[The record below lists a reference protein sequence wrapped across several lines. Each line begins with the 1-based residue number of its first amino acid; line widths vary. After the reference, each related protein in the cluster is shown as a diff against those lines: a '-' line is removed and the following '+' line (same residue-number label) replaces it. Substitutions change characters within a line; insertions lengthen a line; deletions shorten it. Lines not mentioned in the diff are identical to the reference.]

1 MSLQAQVFIIIM
13 VVGFVLGGIA
23 ALSDKGRGL
32 VTYLVFGVVGSS
44 VGGALLVPLFG
55 IQLITADPIVTT
67 IVHST
72 FAALI
77 FVVVTREFGRRPT
90 LGELQRTTPCVWL
103 WCERCQHH
111 APLARCPR
119 PSRNVDVKKRY
130 GLTDWLSTD
139 AQSARGVFSR
149 CRR

>member
-32 VTYLVFGVVGSS
+32 VTYLFFGVVGSS
-44 VGGALLVPLFG
+44 VGGALLVPVFG

-77 FVVVTREFGRRPT
+77 FSRPLRSLFERRAK
-90 LGELQRTTPCVWL
+90 GEGL
-103 WCERCQHH
+103 E
-111 APLARCPR
+111 
-119 PSRNVDVKKRY
+119 KR
-130 GLTDWLSTD
+130 
-139 AQSARGVFSR
+139 AQD
-149 CRR
+149 

>member
-13 VVGFVLGGIA
+13 LVGFVLGGIA

-32 VTYLVFGVVGSS
+32 VTYLFFGVVGLS
-44 VGGALLVPLFG
+44 VGGALLVPVFG

-77 FVVVTREFGRRPT
+77 FVVVTRIVLSLRASSDDALAAESEQCPCGT
-90 LGELQRTTPCVWL
+90 LI
-103 WCERCQHH
+103 
-111 APLARCPR
+111 
-119 PSRNVDVKKRY
+119 
-130 GLTDWLSTD
+130 
-139 AQSARGVFSR
+139 
-149 CRR
+149 

>member
-44 VGGALLVPLFG
+44 VGGALLVPVFG
-55 IQLITADPIVTT
+55 IQLITADPIATT

-72 FAALI
+72 FVALI
-77 FVVVTREFGRRPT
+77 FVVVTRI
-90 LGELQRTTPCVWL
+90 V
-103 WCERCQHH
+103 
-111 APLARCPR
+111 
-119 PSRNVDVKKRY
+119 
-130 GLTDWLSTD
+130 LSL
-139 AQSARGVFSR
+139 RGKLR
-149 CRR
+149 

>member
-32 VTYLVFGVVGSS
+32 LTYLVFGVVGSS
-44 VGGALLVPLFG
+44 VGGALLVPVFG

-72 FAALI
+72 FVALI
-77 FVVVTREFGRRPT
+77 CGCDANSFEPAGQAQMTRLQPNPSNALCGT
-90 LGELQRTTPCVWL
+90 LI
-103 WCERCQHH
+103 
-111 APLARCPR
+111 
-119 PSRNVDVKKRY
+119 
-130 GLTDWLSTD
+130 
-139 AQSARGVFSR
+139 
-149 CRR
+149 